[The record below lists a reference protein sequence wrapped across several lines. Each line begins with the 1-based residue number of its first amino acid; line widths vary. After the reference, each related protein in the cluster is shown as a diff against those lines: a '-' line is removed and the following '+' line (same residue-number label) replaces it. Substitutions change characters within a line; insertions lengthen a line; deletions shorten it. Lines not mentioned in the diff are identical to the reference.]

1 MPDYSKKTDAVLAS
15 LLKRKD
21 HAAFTEIYNRY
32 WKVLFVHAFKILKDQ
47 GVASDMIQDM
57 FATLWN
63 QAERWQLEST
73 LKSYLYIAVRNQCLK
88 TIAKSA
94 RREAFVT
101 ELASIS
107 TEGINTTDDELNFRE
122 FERLLAQEI
131 HELPPRMQQVYI
143 KSREEGLTHKQIA
156 EEMGIAENSVKTT
169 MHRTLNA
176 LRTKLSPFLS
186 LFLFLLK

>member
-1 MPDYSKKTDAVLAS
+1 MPDYSKTTDSALAS
-15 LLKRKD
+15 LLKSKD

-32 WKVLFVHAFKILKDQ
+32 WRVLFVHAFKILKDK
-47 GVASDMIQDM
+47 GEASDVIQDM
-57 FATLWN
+57 FAALWN
-63 QAERWQLEST
+63 QAERWQLENA

-88 TIAKSA
+88 TIAKSV
-94 RREAFVT
+94 RRDAFVE
-101 ELASIS
+101 ELASIAQD
-107 TEGINTTDDELNFRE
+107 GLNTTDDEFNFRE
-122 FERLLAQEI
+122 FERLLEQEVRD
-131 HELPPRMQQVYI
+131 LPPRMRQVYI

-176 LRTKLSPFLS
+176 LRAKLSPFLS